1 MIVLCMSTTLNH
13 SGRIYWHTITEP
25 GFHGSPFGITGAASP
40 RAVRHTEIPIEDA
53 VESQHQFLYS

>member
-1 MIVLCMSTTLNH
+1 MSTTLNH

-25 GFHGSPFGITGAASP
+25 GFHGFPFGITGAASP